1 MKKFLRIIWIIIV
14 LAWAFLVMLKTTTRF
29 TPAQPTTT
37 LANPASVY
45 CEQQSGTL
53 EIVTDASGAQSG
65 ICHLVDGTTC
75 DEWAYFRGECGTKS
89 GEVVVADEISYP
101 LLDYIRVEKQT
112 FNVKKQITVDRI
124 YGDRCDNTVSLT
136 GAEKLAAQI
145 SDADMWTIYK
155 FINTKY
161 ENSWEEY
168 ANHYTITII
177 PNVFHY
183 TSKQEIERDR
193 SPYVCAVGAFGVS
206 KFNDKYLLLD
216 QYPCGVYQA
225 SHLEGCEEI
234 VKNVISKIQ
243 LN

>member
-1 MKKFLRIIWIIIV
+1 MKKFLRILGILIV
-14 LAWAFLVMLKTTTRF
+14 LVATFFVMKTQTTRF
-29 TPAQPTTT
+29 GSTSTTT

-45 CEQQSGTL
+45 CEQQSWTL

-65 ICHLVDGTTC
+65 ICHLTGWIDC
-75 DEWAYFRGECGTKS
+75 EEWAYFRGECGTES
-89 GEVVVADEISYP
+89 GEITIADEISYP
-101 LLDYIRVEKQT
+101 SLDYIRVEKES

-124 YGDRCDNTVSLT
+124 YGDRCDNMVSLT

-225 SHLEGCEEI
+225 THLEGCEEI